1 MVLPFKLE
9 PREQVIE
16 EIQPLPAL
24 KISFFIKGFVILICI
39 TGVLS
44 LALTGAQ
51 LQADPASGLFPTFML
66 FFTAFAAF
74 SAIIIFIISDNE
86 YANRG
91 YWITNKRVVYKR
103 GVLGYTEISV
113 PLERVSDVI
122 VSRTLFENLLGYGSV
137 YVETET
143 IPNSRR
149 TFDACFEAVPDP
161 EGVQEKILELAG
173 AARKRKK
180 A

>member
-1 MVLPFKLE
+1 
-9 PREQVIE
+9 
-16 EIQPLPAL
+16 
-24 KISFFIKGFVILICI
+24 
-39 TGVLS
+39 
-44 LALTGAQ
+44 
-51 LQADPASGLFPTFML
+51 ML

-103 GVLGYTEISV
+103 GVLGYKEISI

-122 VSRTLFENLLGYGSV
+122 VSHTLFENLLGYGSV

-143 IPNSRR
+143 APRGRR
-149 TFDACFEAVPDP
+149 SSDACFEAVPDP